1 MSSAQSLSNDTRR
14 LIRQIIRQVHP
25 DLFAANPYERQ
36 CNSDSLQVRL
46 GFEPAPQARLTAAG
60 LFLYANKAVW
70 IRGIGLTVDWLDA
83 GAERL
88 RR

>member
-46 GFEPAPQARLTAAG
+46 GFEPSQQARLTAAG
-60 LFLYANKAVW
+60 VFLYTDKSLRT
-70 IRGIGLTVDWLDA
+70 RGLGLTVGWLDA
-83 GAERL
+83 GAERI

>member
-1 MSSAQSLSNDTRR
+1 MASREAQAALSNDTRR

-36 CNSDSLQVRL
+36 CNSDSLQVGCLNGVAARP
-46 GFEPAPQARLTAAG
+46 ERSPAGVLCLTACLLRLMNGFA
-60 LFLYANKAVW
+60 A
-70 IRGIGLTVDWLDA
+70 TS
-83 GAERL
+83 GAERI